1 MNLGELFTKDVVT
14 AAPSEAISEVADKM
28 AKRHVGTVVITD
40 KQTPVGI
47 VTDRDIALAVAARS
61 VSRKDPVSR
70 IMTFPVTTINHKEGI
85 LSATRL
91 MRADAT
97 RRLPIVDDERRVI
110 GLVSV
115 DDLLVLLG
123 IEIGNLTEAIA
134 PEVEAAVVHR
144 RRPAAAA
151 VYNSGE

>member
-14 AAPSEAISEVADKM
+14 ASQSESISEVAEKM
-28 AKRHVGTVVITD
+28 AKRHVGAVVITD
-40 KQTPVGI
+40 KQIPVGI

-61 VSRKDPVSR
+61 VSRRDPVSR
-70 IMTFPVTTINHKEGI
+70 IMTFPVTTISHKEGI
-85 LSATRL
+85 LTATRL
-91 MRADAT
+91 MRADSS
-97 RRLPIVDDERRVI
+97 RRLPIVDDQRRVI

-123 IEIGNLTEAIA
+123 IEIGNLTEAIT

-144 RRPAAAA
+144 KSVPAT
-151 VYNSGE
+151 V

>member
-1 MNLGELFTKDVVT
+1 MNIGELFSKEVVT
-14 AAPSEAISEVADKM
+14 AAASDPIAQVADKM
-28 AKRHVGTVVITD
+28 ARRHVGTVVITER
-40 KQTPVGI
+40 QTPVGI
-47 VTDRDIALAVAARS
+47 VTDRDIAMAVAARS
-61 VSRKDPVSR
+61 VSRNDPISQ
-70 IMTFPVTTINHKEGI
+70 IMSHPVTTISHKEGI

-91 MRADAT
+91 MRADAA
-97 RRLPIVDDERRVI
+97 RRLPIVDDERRLI

-144 RRPAAAA
+144 RSVTAA
-151 VYNSGE
+151 V

>member
-1 MNLGELFTKDVVT
+1 MNLGELFTKEVVT
-14 AAPSEAISEVADKM
+14 AAPSDPIWQVADKM
-28 AKRHVGTVVITD
+28 AKRHVGTVVITEQ
-40 KQTPVGI
+40 QTPVGI
-47 VTDRDIALAVAARS
+47 VTDRDIALAVAAIS
-61 VSRKDPVSR
+61 VSRKDPISR
-70 IMTFPVTTINHKEGI
+70 IMTFPVTTISHKEGI
-85 LSATRL
+85 LGATRL

-123 IEIGNLTEAIA
+123 IEISNLTEAIA

-144 RRPAAAA
+144 RSVTAA
-151 VYNSGE
+151 V

>member
-40 KQTPVGI
+40 KQTLVGI

-61 VSRKDPVSR
+61 VSRRDPVSR
-70 IMTFPVTTINHKEGI
+70 IMTFPVTTISHKEGI
-85 LSATRL
+85 LTATRL
-91 MRADAT
+91 MRADAS

-115 DDLLVLLG
+115 DDLFILLG
-123 IEIGNLTEAIA
+123 IEIGNLTGAIA

-144 RRPAAAA
+144 KSVRAT
-151 VYNSGE
+151 V

>member
-1 MNLGELFTKDVVT
+1 MNLGELFTKEVVT
-14 AAPSEAISEVADKM
+14 AAPSDPISEVAEKM

-40 KQTPVGI
+40 EQQTPVGI
-47 VTDRDIALAVAARS
+47 ITDRDIALAVAARS
-61 VSRKDPVSR
+61 VPRRDPISR
-70 IMTFPVTTINHKEGI
+70 IMTFPVTTISHKEGI
-85 LSATRL
+85 LRATRL

-123 IEIGNLTEAIA
+123 IEISNLTEAIA

-144 RRPAAAA
+144 RKPAAA
-151 VYNSGE
+151 VV